1 LAKKWKKLLLIF
13 ILAAA
18 LYAGCNTQSILA
30 TESLFR
36 DGLPWL
42 SLTPKA
48 CYLLANASYYTFRYE
63 LALEIIERNLKD
75 FPYERSVAN
84 AQLKRARCCENLGNC
99 NKAIKL
105 YTDFLL
111 KHPQD
116 NRYRKIQRRIA
127 KLQIVS
133 RRE

>member
-1 LAKKWKKLLLIF
+1 MAKRWKRFLLIF
-13 ILAAA
+13 ILAAV

-36 DGLPWL
+36 NGLPRL
-42 SLTPKA
+42 SLTPKI
-48 CYLLANASYYTFRYE
+48 CYLLANASYYTFRYR
-63 LALEIIERNLKD
+63 LALDIIERNLAD
-75 FPYERSVAN
+75 FPYERGVVN
-84 AQLKRARCCENLGNC
+84 AKLKRAQCCENLGNC

-116 NRYRKIQRRIA
+116 SRYRKVQKRIA
-127 KLQIVS
+127 KLQMVS